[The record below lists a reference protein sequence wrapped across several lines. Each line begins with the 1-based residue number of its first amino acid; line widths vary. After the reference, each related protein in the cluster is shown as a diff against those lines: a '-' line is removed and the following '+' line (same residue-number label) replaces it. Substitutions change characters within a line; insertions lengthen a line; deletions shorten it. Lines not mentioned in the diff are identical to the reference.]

1 MNLDLDIM
9 NKGLLFYVYLDALM
23 FQCISPFNGGKRK
36 LVYATG
42 NKAFLQS
49 ITIQGIAQ
57 NKGIFLCSVSPN
69 FDCCQ
74 SSVRQKMSGVER
86 ANNKQCRVKMILFCA
101 NRFPR
106 KIH

>member
-9 NKGLLFYVYLDALM
+9 NKGLLFYVYLNTLM
-23 FQCISPFNGGKRK
+23 FQCISPLNGGKRK
-36 LVYATG
+36 LVNATG

-57 NKGIFLCSVSPN
+57 NKGIFLCSVSPT

-74 SSVRQKMSGVER
+74 SSVRQKMSGVGR
-86 ANNKQCRVKMILFCA
+86 ANNEQRRVKMIS
-101 NRFPR
+101 
-106 KIH
+106 IDSHETSTEQ